1 MRSRLIL
8 RLIIGLVALPV
19 VSIALIDPLEGGI
32 ALLLAL
38 LVGLGVRLLSGVP
51 VPRWT
56 WVSCAATLAVGI
68 LALALAIAGMPGE
81 QKQETGPDVTA
92 PNPVG
97 VGVRALIWVYRLGV
111 LAVLGGA
118 VLYLVR
124 IVQAL
129 RATGNAQPG
138 ELSR

>member
-1 MRSRLIL
+1 VRSRLIIS
-8 RLIIGLVALPV
+8 LIIGVVALPV
-19 VSIALIDPLEGGI
+19 VFIALIDPLEGGL

-38 LVGLGVRLLSGVP
+38 PLGLGVRLLSGVP

-56 WVSCAATLAVGI
+56 WVPCVATLAVGI

-81 QKQETGPDVTA
+81 QEQGTGPDVTA
-92 PNPVG
+92 PNPLG

>member
-1 MRSRLIL
+1 MRSRLIIS
-8 RLIIGLVALPV
+8 LIIGVVALPIV
-19 VSIALIDPLEGGI
+19 FIALIDPLEGGI

-38 LVGLGVRLLSGVP
+38 LLGLGVRLLSGVP

-56 WVSCAATLAVGI
+56 WVSCVATLAVGV
-68 LALALAIAGMPGE
+68 LALVLAIAGE
-81 QKQETGPDVTA
+81 QAQVTGPDVTA
-92 PNPVG
+92 PNPLG
-97 VGVRALIWVYRLGV
+97 VGVRALIWIYRLGV
-111 LAVLGGA
+111 LAVLGGV